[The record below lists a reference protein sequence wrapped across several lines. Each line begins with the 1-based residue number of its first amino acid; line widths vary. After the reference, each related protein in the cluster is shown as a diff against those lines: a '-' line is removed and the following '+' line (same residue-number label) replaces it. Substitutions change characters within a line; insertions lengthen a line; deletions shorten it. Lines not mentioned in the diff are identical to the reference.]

1 GSHAPALRLDR
12 RDAPGP
18 HRRVQRCRRD
28 RQIPTASLYADLDR
42 LGADAARAAI
52 RGLTRPARPEVAAGQ
67 FRSCPEN
74 AGLGVGQSAPQR
86 VFPGSGLA
94 PALPTYM
101 LATRTGV
108 RLQPPFRGPGNPSLG
123 IEVNEALPTTDY
135 CRFRDATD

>member
-1 GSHAPALRLDR
+1 MQGLAWANRRRSDYHFLAPW
-12 RDAPGP
+12 
-18 HRRVQRCRRD
+18 
-28 RQIPTASLYADLDR
+28 
-42 LGADAARAAI
+42 
-52 RGLTRPARPEVAAGQ
+52 
-67 FRSCPEN
+67 
-74 AGLGVGQSAPQR
+74 R

-123 IEVNEALPTTDY
+123 IEVNEALPTTDD

>member
-86 VFPGSGLA
+86 LSFFGAVARFSRLWTGAGAADLYAGNSNGRPVAAAVPG
-94 PALPTYM
+94 
-101 LATRTGV
+101 
-108 RLQPPFRGPGNPSLG
+108 
-123 IEVNEALPTTDY
+123 
-135 CRFRDATD
+135 